1 MWINTG
7 WTPCAFFSEG
17 CYNTTNN
24 SRSMFTTHRNNCKH
38 LHVASFDPTMC
49 IYPLWAS
56 CTHTHTISFAFQP
69 IYSVVSIVSNPF
81 VACAAHTILRTYSTS
96 SHSMNGSHWNVNI
109 VVCVCVLPFTHL
121 HIYILFCV
129 SRAFSGMREPSVVL
143 FFGWHCQTTPEHSIK
158 EYTVFLR
165 RFTSLYSH
173 SEEGKSIF

>member
-1 MWINTG
+1 ML
-7 WTPCAFFSEG
+7 FFRKVVTIPRIILAQ
-17 CYNTTNN
+17 CLPLTAIIANIYTWL
-24 SRSMFTTHRNNCKH
+24 RSILLCVSTHFEPAAH
-38 LHVASFDPTMC
+38 
-49 IYPLWAS
+49 
-56 CTHTHTISFAFQP
+56 THTHTISFAFQP